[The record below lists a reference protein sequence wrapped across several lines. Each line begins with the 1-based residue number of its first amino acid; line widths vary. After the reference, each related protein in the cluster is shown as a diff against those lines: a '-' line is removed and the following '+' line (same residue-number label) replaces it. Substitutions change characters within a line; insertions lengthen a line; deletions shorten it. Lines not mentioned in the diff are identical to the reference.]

1 MSSARA
7 KYDAALAHATECE
20 TVAQTYLHPSATVI
34 AVRWLQWLQLA
45 ENKNLMIYV
54 VYKDPDGPFPQWM
67 TTIFESV
74 QKVTSWTWGV
84 LASAFNRVPSSSWSN
99 LAFGVGVLAGVVRI
113 DILRAL
119 ESIRE
124 LQPGVQAGRVAASA
138 QASVQMGVAVVIFHV
153 MFLAFAIAGRLHLLG
168 LRPPRP

>member
-1 MSSARA
+1 MRDSRA
-7 KYDAALAHATECE
+7 NLPTPLCNSHSCKVVAVVATGGEQE
-20 TVAQTYLHPSATVI
+20 
-34 AVRWLQWLQLA
+34 
-45 ENKNLMIYV
+45 
-54 VYKDPDGPFPQWM
+54 PDDLR
-67 TTIFESV
+67 SV
-74 QKVTSWTWGV
+74 QGSGWSIPAMDDHHLRKRSEGHV
-84 LASAFNRVPSSSWSN
+84 LDVGRSCLCVQPGPKQLLVK

-138 QASVQMGVAVVIFHV
+138 SVQMGVAVVIFHA